1 MQQRCYNPKHKS
13 YHNYGGR
20 GIFVCVRWM
29 ISFPDFLKDVGLKPT
44 PQHSID
50 RINNDGNYE
59 PGNVKWSTAKE
70 QRANQRIKLKIKETK
85 PKIIKEKKIRYS
97 QREISVEYLTL
108 SDLES
113 EGELARYLLRA
124 RTRL

>member
-1 MQQRCYNPKHKS
+1 
-13 YHNYGGR
+13 
-20 GIFVCVRWM
+20 M